1 MPREGGG
8 GALFSGEPSKG
19 LIGEAEVAQTRAE
32 PSPMTCFSR
41 RVPLANSLLLP
52 LRPEREH
59 HVFPETLPLSRPLL
73 LRLLLTQSPP
83 PWGHELR
90 FCRGSDPAPS
100 CAAMSSGAGPVP
112 PRPSVSGVRRRLA
125 QCPVQPRRPDKDSS
139 RSPAAL
145 GWGSRDQF
153 RPAGLGEDSVPA
165 GPASLRLAPCFLF
178 PCLGEHRSR
187 SWAWGQPEPDES
199 LIPESLVGGEP
210 LPTYAGHSARMRK
223 GLRGCRTPSEG
234 AAACC
239 RGAAPNRS
247 PCLRSLAANARC
259 KRNWETGSAS
269 NGEGRKRAGW
279 GAWSWQRPLGTE
291 METPHLSHPGSG
303 FSPRAPPW
311 GRCQQQT
318 RPQKRVGSRR
328 RGEPTDP
335 WSVRPGKRELPGD
348 PGQEQLATE
357 AGRVPRGHVAIDCR
371 CISAVARASS
381 ETVCLADSQAA
392 AFLSITAGC

>member
-1 MPREGGG
+1 M
-8 GALFSGEPSKG
+8 
-19 LIGEAEVAQTRAE
+19 
-32 PSPMTCFSR
+32 
-41 RVPLANSLLLP
+41 
-52 LRPEREH
+52 
-59 HVFPETLPLSRPLL
+59 SRPLL

-83 PWGHELR
+83 QCGHELR

-112 PRPSVSGVRRRLA
+112 PHPSVSGVRRRLA

-145 GWGSRDQF
+145 GWGSCDQF
-153 RPAGLGEDSVPA
+153 RPAGLGGDSVPA

-279 GAWSWQRPLGTE
+279 GAWSWQRPLGRRWKRPTSRIRGQAFHPGPLLGKGANSRQGRRRE
-291 METPHLSHPGSG
+291 WEVGGVGSPPIPGPPARVNRSFRETPDRSTA
-303 FSPRAPPW
+303 AP
-311 GRCQQQT
+311 
-318 RPQKRVGSRR
+318 
-328 RGEPTDP
+328 
-335 WSVRPGKRELPGD
+335 LN
-348 PGQEQLATE
+348 EQLATE